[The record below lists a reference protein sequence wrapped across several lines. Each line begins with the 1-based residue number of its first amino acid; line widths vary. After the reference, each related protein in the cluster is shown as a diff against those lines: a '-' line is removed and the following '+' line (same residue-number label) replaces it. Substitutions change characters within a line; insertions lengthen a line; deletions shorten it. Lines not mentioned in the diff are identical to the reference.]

1 MVTPKPW
8 AVGDKCPACSVAS
21 SSPFPQ
27 PSDAQ
32 RAAAANHDNPTPLP
46 PTVDHASPEQ
56 VAELGDLH
64 RCTTCGYSSRAVKT
78 EAKAKKTGKG
88 AGAGDTGE

>member
-8 AVGDKCPACSVAS
+8 AVGDPCPACSGELKPVPA
-21 SSPFPQ
+21 
-27 PSDAQ
+27 PSDAA
-32 RAAAANHDNPTPLP
+32 RAAAANHDNPVPLP
-46 PTVDHASPEQ
+46 PTVDSASPEQ
-56 VAELGDLH
+56 IADLGDLH